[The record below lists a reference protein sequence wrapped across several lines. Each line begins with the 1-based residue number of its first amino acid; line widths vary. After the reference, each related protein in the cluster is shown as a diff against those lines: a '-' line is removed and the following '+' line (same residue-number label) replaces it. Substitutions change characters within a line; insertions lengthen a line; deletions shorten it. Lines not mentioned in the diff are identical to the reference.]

1 MTRQISWVRAARKDF
16 EKFPQSVQGRTI
28 EVLDLVSEGHDASDT
43 KPMTSLGAGVCEI
56 SVSSR
61 TDAYR
66 TVYALKLGDDVW
78 VIHAFKK
85 KSNKGIK
92 TPKPDIDL
100 INQRIKRL
108 KETLG

>member
-1 MTRQISWVRAARKDF
+1 MTRQISWVRAARRDF
-16 EKFPQSVQGRTI
+16 KKFPQSVQERII

-43 KPMTSLGAGVCEI
+43 KPMTSLGSGVCEI
-56 SVSSR
+56 SVSYR

-85 KSNKGIK
+85 KSQQIK
-92 TPKPDIDL
+92 KSDL
-100 INQRIKRL
+100 KLAERRK
-108 KETLG
+108 KEYLMR